1 MANWLS
7 EISEKSSGFMPHGH
21 CYLWIPSLLWMHVL
35 SDALIGVAYLGIS
48 FVLYLLV
55 RKIRLPF
62 SPVFIAFGLFIG
74 LCGITHFMKIWT
86 VWHPD
91 YLLDGVIKL
100 ATAAAS
106 VATAIG
112 LLYIRPQ
119 IEQTVAA
126 ARLSEERRVE
136 LERAHTEL
144 EALYRKVKEL
154 DELKTQF
161 FANVSHELRTPLT
174 LMLGPAERMRED
186 ATLNQQQRHELDLIS
201 RNGRSLLRH
210 VNDLLDIAK
219 LESHDMQPHRTR
231 FELQPWIEQL
241 AAQFEPVA
249 RQRQLRFEVVADEAM
264 LIEADADMIE
274 RVVINLL
281 SNAFKFTPAG
291 GEVTLRLARDAG
303 HLLLTVDD
311 SGPGIAKE
319 ARELVFERFRQADGS
334 ITRQYGGTGLGLA
347 IVNDLIGLH
356 GGSVK
361 VDASP
366 AGGARFTVQLPLSAG
381 ADTDAAAQ
389 DAPPAASPATRLAL
403 STMLEELVPAATTGQ
418 ADTPLPQRPCVL
430 VVEDNQD
437 MRRFL
442 AETLARHYNVVTAA
456 DGQDGYQRF
465 QSLQPDLVVS
475 DIMMPLMS
483 GEQLV
488 KAIRSSADTPAATPI
503 LLLSAKADDA
513 LRVRLLREG
522 AQDYLTKP
530 FLPQELLARAANL
543 VAAKRAGDQLRGAL
557 ASASLDIEALAS
569 ELVTRHKQLEA
580 TRDAAEVAREQAE
593 RANQV
598 KGLFLGMVSHELRTP
613 IATIDMNVQLL
624 ERSDGLPAAAATRLQ
639 RMARATRQL
648 AGLVEGLLE
657 YTRLES
663 GKIEAYPE
671 SLDAATIVHEV
682 LAAHMDQAAHAV
694 TLSLEPQHTALP
706 PLVSDARLLRIVLAN
721 LISNALKYTSQG
733 SVTVRLKTEHDKHV
747 FEVTD
752 TGQGI
757 SEADATRIFQPF
769 ERLEPVQHKSL
780 PGVGLGLALVD
791 QIVRA
796 LGGNITVSSRLG
808 RGSCFC
814 VHLPSRGIH
823 ETSTQPI

>member
-1 MANWLS
+1 MANWLD
-7 EISEKSSGFMPHGH
+7 EISEKSGAFLPHGH
-21 CYLWIPSLLWMHVL
+21 CYLWIPSLLWMHVV
-35 SDALIGVAYLGIS
+35 SDALIGTAYIAIS
-48 FVLYLLV
+48 LVLYLLV
-55 RKIRLPF
+55 RNIRLPF

-91 YLLDGVIKL
+91 YLLDGLVKA

-112 LLYIRPQ
+112 LLYLRPQ
-119 IEQTVAA
+119 IERTVAA
-126 ARLSEERRVE
+126 ARLSEERRMG
-136 LERAHTEL
+136 LERAHAEL
-144 EALYRKVKEL
+144 EALYSKVKEL
-154 DELKTQF
+154 DEVKTQF

-186 ATLNQQQRHELDLIS
+186 PSLNQQQRHELDRIS
-201 RNGRSLLRH
+201 RNGRTLLRH
-210 VNDLLDIAK
+210 VNDLLDIVK
-219 LESHDMQPHRTR
+219 LESHEMQPQRTR
-231 FELQPWIEQL
+231 FDLQPWITDI
-241 AAQFEPVA
+241 AAQFEQVA
-249 RQRQLRFEVVADEAM
+249 RQREVRFDVVADGAV
-264 LIEADADMIE
+264 LIEADSDMIE

-291 GEVTLRLARDAG
+291 GEVTLRLGRDAD
-303 HLLLTVDD
+303 HVLITVAD
-311 SGPGIAKE
+311 SGPGIAE
-319 ARELVFERFRQADGS
+319 ETRQLIFERFRQADGS

-347 IVNDLIGLH
+347 IVKDLAVLH

-366 AGGARFTVQLPLSAG
+366 AGGARFTVQLPLTAG
-381 ADTDAAAQ
+381 ADAAVQSA
-389 DAPPAASPATRLAL
+389 APAASPATQLAL
-403 STMLEELVPAATTGQ
+403 STMLEELVPVAAAEQ
-418 ADTPLPQRPCVL
+418 PAAPLPQRPSVL

-442 AETLARHYNVVTAA
+442 AETLAPQYNVVAAA
-456 DGQDGYQRF
+456 DGQEGYQRF
-465 QSLQPDLVVS
+465 QTLQPDLVVS

-488 KAIRSSADTPAATPI
+488 KAIRSSNDTPAATPI

-513 LRVRLLREG
+513 LRVKLLREG

-543 VAAKRAGDQLRGAL
+543 IAAKRAGDQLRGAL
-557 ASASLDIEALAS
+557 ASASLDIEGLAS
-569 ELVTRHKQLEA
+569 ELVTRHRQLEA

-593 RANQV
+593 RANRV

-624 ERSDGLPAAAATRLQ
+624 ERSGGLPAPAATRLQ

-648 AGLVEGLLE
+648 AGLVESLLE

-663 GKIEAYPE
+663 GRIEARPE
-671 SLDAATIVHEV
+671 SLDATAIVQEV
-682 LAAHMDQAAHAV
+682 LAAHADQVAGAV
-694 TLSLEPQHTALP
+694 TLSLAPQPTDLP
-706 PLVSDARLLRIVLAN
+706 PIVSDARLLRIVLAN
-721 LISNALKYTSQG
+721 LISNALKFTSQG
-733 SVTVRLKTEHDKHV
+733 SVTVRLMTERDTHV

-757 SEADATRIFQPF
+757 DEADTTRIFEPF

-796 LGGNITVSSRLG
+796 LGGSITVSSRLG
-808 RGSCFC
+808 QGSRFR
-814 VHLPSRGIH
+814 VHLPSRGAREIL
-823 ETSTQPI
+823 TQPT

>member
-1 MANWLS
+1 
-7 EISEKSSGFMPHGH
+7 MPHGH
-21 CYLWIPSLLWMHVL
+21 CYLWIPSLLWMHVV

-48 FVLYLLV
+48 FVLYLLL

-112 LLYIRPQ
+112 LVYVRPQ

-126 ARLSEERRVE
+126 ARLSEERRAE
-136 LERAHTEL
+136 LERAHAEL

-154 DELKTQF
+154 DVIKSQF
-161 FANVSHELRTPLT
+161 FANVSHELRTPLA
-174 LMLGPAERMRED
+174 LMLGPAERMRDD
-186 ATLNQQQRHELDLIS
+186 ANLNQQQRHELELIS

-219 LESHDMQPHRTR
+219 LESNDMQPHPAR
-231 FELQPWIEQL
+231 FDLQPWIRDI
-241 AAQFEPVA
+241 AAQFEQLA
-249 RQRQLRFEVVADEAM
+249 RERQLRFDVLTDES
-264 LIEADADMIE
+264 IVTEADPDMME

-281 SNAFKFTPAG
+281 SNAFKFTPTG
-291 GEVTLRLARDAG
+291 GEVTVRLARDAG
-303 HLLLTVDD
+303 HALLIVAD
-311 SGPGIAKE
+311 SGPGIAEE
-319 ARELVFERFRQADGS
+319 ARELIFERFRQADGS
-334 ITRQYGGTGLGLA
+334 ITRKYGGTGLGLA
-347 IVNDLIGLH
+347 IVKDLVSLH
-356 GGSVK
+356 GGSVT
-361 VDASP
+361 VDASA
-366 AGGARFTVQLPLSAG
+366 AGGARFTVQLPLPADADADATLPSA
-381 ADTDAAAQ
+381 A
-389 DAPPAASPATRLAL
+389 PAASAATRLAL
-403 STMLEELVPAATTGQ
+403 SSMVNELAPAAVAEQ
-418 ADTPLPQRPCVL
+418 ADARLPQRPSVL

-442 AETLARHYNVVTAA
+442 AETLAPHYHVVTAA
-456 DGQDGYQRF
+456 DGQEGYQRF
-465 QSLQPDLVVS
+465 QTLQPDLVIS

-488 KAIRSSADTPAATPI
+488 QALRSGDAPAATPI

-513 LRVRLLREG
+513 LRVKLLREG

-530 FLPQELLARAANL
+530 FLLHELLARAANL
-543 VAAKRAGDQLRGAL
+543 IAAKRAGDQLRGAL

-569 ELVTRHKQLEA
+569 ELVTRHGQLEA
-580 TRDAAEVAREQAE
+580 ARDAAEVAREQAE
-593 RANQV
+593 RANRV

-624 ERSDGLPAAAATRLQ
+624 ERSGGMPSAAETRLQ

-648 AGLVEGLLE
+648 AGLVESLLE

-663 GKIEAYPE
+663 GKIETRPE
-671 SLDAATIVHEV
+671 SLDAIAIAHEV
-682 LAAHMDQAAHAV
+682 VAAHADHAIGAV
-694 TLSLEPQHTALP
+694 TLLLEPQKGDLP
-706 PLVSDARLLRIVLAN
+706 RLVSDARLLRVILAN
-721 LISNALKYTSQG
+721 LISNGLKFTSQG
-733 SVTVRLKTEHDKHV
+733 TVTVRLTTERDAHV

-752 TGQGI
+752 TGQGMD
-757 SEADATRIFQPF
+757 EADTARIFQPF
-769 ERLEPVQHKSL
+769 ERLEPVQRKSV

-796 LGGNITVSSRLG
+796 LGGSITVSSSPG
-808 RGSCFC
+808 KGSRFS
-814 VHLPSRGIH
+814 VYLPSRGPH
-823 ETSTQPI
+823 TTSTQPI

>member
-1 MANWLS
+1 
-7 EISEKSSGFMPHGH
+7 
-21 CYLWIPSLLWMHVL
+21 
-35 SDALIGVAYLGIS
+35 
-48 FVLYLLV
+48 
-55 RKIRLPF
+55 
-62 SPVFIAFGLFIG
+62 
-74 LCGITHFMKIWT
+74 MKIWT

-91 YLLDGVIKL
+91 YLLDGMVKL

-112 LLYIRPQ
+112 LLYVRPQ

-154 DELKTQF
+154 DEVKTQF

-186 ATLNQQQRHELDLIS
+186 ASLTQQQRHELELIS

-210 VNDLLDIAK
+210 VNDLLDISK
-219 LESHDMQPHRTR
+219 LESHEMQPHRTR
-231 FELQPWIEQL
+231 FDLQPWITEI
-241 AAQFEPVA
+241 AAQFEQVA
-249 RQRQLRFEVVADEAM
+249 RQRQLRFDVVADEAM
-264 LIEADADMIE
+264 PIEADADMIE

-291 GEVTLRLARDAG
+291 GEVIVRLARDAG
-303 HLLLTVDD
+303 HVLLTVAD
-311 SGPGIAKE
+311 SGPGIAEE

-334 ITRQYGGTGLGLA
+334 ITRRYGGTGLGLA
-347 IVNDLIGLH
+347 IVKDLVGLH
-356 GGSVK
+356 GGSVE
-361 VDASP
+361 VDAGP
-366 AGGARFTVQLPLSAG
+366 AGGARFTVQLPLTG
-381 ADTDAAAQ
+381 GVDATVQ
-389 DAPPAASPATRLAL
+389 SAPPAASPATRLAL
-403 STMLEELVPAATTGQ
+403 STMLEELVPAAAAEQ
-418 ADTPLPQRPCVL
+418 PDAPLPQRPSVL

-442 AETLARHYNVVTAA
+442 AETLAPHYNVVSAA
-456 DGQDGYQRF
+456 DGQEGYQRF
-465 QSLQPDLVVS
+465 QTLQPDLVVS

-488 KAIRSSADTPAATPI
+488 KAIRGSGDTAAGTPI
-503 LLLSAKADDA
+503 LLLSAKTDDA
-513 LRVRLLREG
+513 LRVKLLREG
-522 AQDYLTKP
+522 AQEYLTKP

-543 VAAKRAGDQLRGAL
+543 IAAKRAGDQLRGAL

-569 ELVTRHKQLEA
+569 ELVTRHRQLEA
-580 TRDAAEVAREQAE
+580 ARNAAEVAREQAE
-593 RANQV
+593 RANRV

-624 ERSDGLPAAAATRLQ
+624 ERSGGMPTAAGTRLQ
-639 RMARATRQL
+639 RVARATRQL
-648 AGLVEGLLE
+648 AGLVESLLE

-663 GKIEAYPE
+663 GRIEARPE
-671 SLDAATIVHEV
+671 SLDAAAIVHEV
-682 LAAHMDQAAHAV
+682 LAAHVDQAAGAV
-694 TLSLEPQHTALP
+694 MLSLEPQQTDLP
-706 PLVSDARLLRIVLAN
+706 PLVTDARLLRIVLAN
-721 LISNALKYTSQG
+721 LISNALKFTSRG
-733 SVTVRLKTEHDKHV
+733 SVTVRLTTERDTHV

-757 SEADATRIFQPF
+757 GEADTARIFQPF
-769 ERLEPVQHKSL
+769 ERLEPVQHKSV
-780 PGVGLGLALVD
+780 PGVGLGLTLVD

-796 LGGNITVSSRLG
+796 LGGSITVSSRLG
-808 RGSCFC
+808 HGSRFC
-814 VHLPSRGIH
+814 VRLPSHCAR
-823 ETSTQPI
+823 ETLMQPT

>member
-1 MANWLS
+1 MANWLN
-7 EISEKSSGFMPHGH
+7 EISEKSSAFMPHGH
-21 CYLWIPSLLWMHVL
+21 CYLWIPSLLWMHVV
-35 SDALIGVAYLGIS
+35 SDALIGTAYLGIS
-48 FVLYLLV
+48 LVLYLLV
-55 RKIRLPF
+55 RRIRLPF

-74 LCGITHFMKIWT
+74 LCGLTHFMKIWT

-91 YLLDGVIKL
+91 YLLDGLVKV

-112 LLYIRPQ
+112 LLYVRPQ

-154 DELKTQF
+154 DEIKTQF

-186 ATLNQQQRHELDLIS
+186 ASLNQQQRRELDLIS

-219 LESHDMQPHRTR
+219 LESHDMQPQRTR
-231 FELQPWIEQL
+231 FDLQPWLTDI
-241 AAQFEPVA
+241 AAQFEQVA
-249 RQRQLRFEVVADEAM
+249 SQRGLRFDVAADEAM
-264 LIEADADMIE
+264 LIEADPDMIE

-281 SNAFKFTPAG
+281 SNAVKFTPAG
-291 GEVTLRLARDAG
+291 GEVRLRLARGDG
-303 HLLLTVDD
+303 NVVITVAD
-311 SGPGIAKE
+311 SGPGIAEE
-319 ARELVFERFRQADGS
+319 ARELIFERFRQADGS

-347 IVNDLIGLH
+347 IVKDLVSLH

-361 VDASP
+361 VDASA
-366 AGGARFTVQLPLSAG
+366 AGGARFTVQLPLTAG
-381 ADTDAAAQ
+381 VDAAVQSA
-389 DAPPAASPATRLAL
+389 APAASPATRLAL
-403 STMLEELVPAATTGQ
+403 STMLEELAPAAAAEQ
-418 ADTPLPQRPCVL
+418 PEAPLPQRPSVL

-442 AETLARHYNVVTAA
+442 AETLAPYYNVVTAA
-456 DGQDGYQRF
+456 DGQEGYQRF
-465 QSLQPDLVVS
+465 QALQPDLVVS

-488 KAIRSSADTPAATPI
+488 KAIRSSNDAPAATPI

-513 LRVRLLREG
+513 LRVKLLREG

-543 VAAKRAGDQLRGAL
+543 IAAKRAGDQLRGAL
-557 ASASLDIEALAS
+557 ASASLDIEGLAS
-569 ELVTRHKQLEA
+569 ELVTRHRQLET

-593 RANQV
+593 RANRV

-613 IATIDMNVQLL
+613 IATMDMNVQLL
-624 ERSDGLPAAAATRLQ
+624 ERGGGLPTPATARLQ

-648 AGLVEGLLE
+648 AGLVESLLE

-663 GKIEAYPE
+663 GRIEARPE
-671 SLDAATIVHEV
+671 SLDAAAIVQEV
-682 LAAHMDQAAHAV
+682 LSAHADQAASAV
-694 TLSLEPQHTALP
+694 TLSLEPQQAAVP
-706 PLVSDARLLRIVLAN
+706 PIVSDARLLRIVLAN
-721 LISNALKYTSQG
+721 LISNALKFTSQG
-733 SVTVRLKTEHDKHV
+733 SVTVRLMTEHDTHV
-747 FEVTD
+747 FEVAD

-757 SEADATRIFQPF
+757 DEADTTRIFQPF

-796 LGGNITVSSRLG
+796 LGGRITVSSRLG
-808 RGSCFC
+808 QGSRFR
-814 VHLPSRGIH
+814 VHLPSRGAC
-823 ETSTQPI
+823 ETLTQPT

>member
-1 MANWLS
+1 MANWLN
-7 EISEKSSGFMPHGH
+7 EISEKSSAFMPHGH
-21 CYLWIPSLLWMHVL
+21 CYLWIPSLLWMHVV
-35 SDALIGVAYLGIS
+35 SDALIGTAYLGIS
-48 FVLYLLV
+48 FILYLLV

-86 VWHPD
+86 IWHPD
-91 YLLDGVIKL
+91 YLLDGLIKV

-112 LLYIRPQ
+112 LLYVRPQ

-136 LERAHTEL
+136 LEHAHTEL

-154 DELKTQF
+154 DEVKTQF

-186 ATLNQQQRHELDLIS
+186 ASLNQQQRHELDLIS

-210 VNDLLDIAK
+210 VNDLLDITK
-219 LESHDMQPHRTR
+219 LESHEMQPQRTR
-231 FELQPWIEQL
+231 FDLQPWIRDL
-241 AAQFEPVA
+241 AARFEQVA
-249 RQRQLRFEVVADEAM
+249 RQRELRFDVVADEAM

-291 GEVTLRLARDAG
+291 GEVRLRLARDAG
-303 HLLLTVDD
+303 HVMLTVAD
-311 SGPGIAKE
+311 SGPGIAEE
-319 ARELVFERFRQADGS
+319 ARELIFERFRQADGS

-347 IVNDLIGLH
+347 IVKDLVGLH

-361 VDASP
+361 VDASA
-366 AGGARFTVQLPLSAG
+366 AGGARFTVQLPLTAG
-381 ADTDAAAQ
+381 VDAAVEV
-389 DAPPAASPATRLAL
+389 APAAASPATRLAL
-403 STMLEELVPAATTGQ
+403 STMLEELVPATATEQ
-418 ADTPLPQRPCVL
+418 PEAPLPQRPSVL

-442 AETLARHYNVVTAA
+442 AETLAPYYNVVTAA
-456 DGQDGYQRF
+456 DGQEGYRCF
-465 QSLQPDLVVS
+465 QTLQPDLVIS

-488 KAIRSSADTPAATPI
+488 KAIRGSGDTPAATPV

-513 LRVRLLREG
+513 LRVKLLREG

-543 VAAKRAGDQLRGAL
+543 TAAKRAGDQLRGAL

-569 ELVTRHKQLEA
+569 ELVTRHRQLEA

-593 RANQV
+593 RANRV

-613 IATIDMNVQLL
+613 IATIDMNLQLL
-624 ERSDGLPAAAATRLQ
+624 ERSGGMPAAAVTRLQ

-648 AGLVEGLLE
+648 AGLVESLLE

-663 GKIEAYPE
+663 GRIEARVE
-671 SLDAATIVHEV
+671 SLDPTAVVHEV
-682 LAAHMDQAAHAV
+682 LAAHADLAAGAV
-694 TLSLEPQHTALP
+694 TLSLEPQQTDLP
-706 PLVSDARLLRIVLAN
+706 PIVSDARLLRIVLAN
-721 LISNALKYTSQG
+721 LISNALKFTSQG
-733 SVTVRLKTEHDKHV
+733 SVTIRLMTERDTHV

-752 TGQGI
+752 TGEGI
-757 SEADATRIFQPF
+757 DEADTARIFQPF

-796 LGGNITVSSRLG
+796 LGGSITVSSSLG
-808 RGSCFC
+808 QGSRFR
-814 VHLPSRGIH
+814 VHLPSHGAG
-823 ETSTQPI
+823 ETLTQPT

>member
-91 YLLDGVIKL
+91 YLLDGLVKL

-126 ARLSEERRVE
+126 ARLSEERRAE
-136 LERAHTEL
+136 LERAHAEL
-144 EALYRKVKEL
+144 ETLYRKVKEL

-186 ATLNQQQRHELDLIS
+186 ASLSQHQRHELDMIS

-231 FELQPWIEQL
+231 FELQPWIEEL
-241 AAQFEPVA
+241 AVQFEPVA

-274 RVVINLL
+274 RIVINLL

-291 GEVTLRLARDAG
+291 GEVILRLAREAD

-311 SGPGIAKE
+311 SGPGIAEE

-347 IVNDLIGLH
+347 IVKDLVGLH

-366 AGGARFTVQLPLSAG
+366 AGGARFMVQLPLRS
-381 ADTDAAAQ
+381 DANVAVQ
-389 DAPPAASPATRLAL
+389 NAPLAASPATRLAL
-403 STMLEELVPAATTGQ
+403 STMLEELVPAAVTEQ
-418 ADTPLPQRPCVL
+418 AGTPLPQQPSVL

-437 MRRFL
+437 MRHFL
-442 AETLARHYNVVTAA
+442 AETLAPHYNVVTAA
-456 DGQDGYQRF
+456 DGQDGYRRF

-488 KAIRSSADTPAATPI
+488 KAIRSSGDTPAATPI
-503 LLLSAKADDA
+503 LLLSAKADDD
-513 LRVRLLREG
+513 LRVRLLRDG

-569 ELVTRHKQLEA
+569 ELVTRHRQLEA
-580 TRDAAEVAREQAE
+580 VRDAAEVAREQAE
-593 RANQV
+593 RANRV

-624 ERSDGLPAAAATRLQ
+624 ERSGGLPAAAGARLQ
-639 RMARATRQL
+639 RMSRATRQL

-663 GKIEAYPE
+663 GKIEAHPE

-682 LAAHMDQAAHAV
+682 LAAHVDQAADAV
-694 TLSLEPQHTALP
+694 TLSLEPQHTPLP

-733 SVTVRLKTEHDKHV
+733 SVTVRLKTERDKHV

-757 SEADATRIFQPF
+757 PEADTTRIFQPF

-796 LGGNITVSSRLG
+796 LGGSITVSSRVG
-808 RGSCFC
+808 QGSCFR

-823 ETSTQPI
+823 HTLTQPI

>member
-1 MANWLS
+1 MANWLN
-7 EISEKSSGFMPHGH
+7 EISEKSSAFMPHGH
-21 CYLWIPSLLWMHVL
+21 CYLWIPSLLWMHVV
-35 SDALIGVAYLGIS
+35 SDALIGTAYLGIS
-48 FVLYLLV
+48 FILYLLV

-86 VWHPD
+86 IWHPD
-91 YLLDGVIKL
+91 YLLDGLVKV

-112 LLYIRPQ
+112 LLYVRPR

-136 LERAHTEL
+136 LEHAHTEL

-154 DELKTQF
+154 DEVKTQF

-186 ATLNQQQRHELDLIS
+186 ASLNQQQRHELDLIS

-219 LESHDMQPHRTR
+219 LESHEMQPHRTR
-231 FELQPWIEQL
+231 LDLQPWIRDL
-241 AAQFEPVA
+241 AAQFEQVA
-249 RQRQLRFEVVADEAM
+249 RQRELRFEVVADEAM
-264 LIEADADMIE
+264 SIQADADMIE

-291 GEVTLRLARDAG
+291 GEVSLRLARDAG
-303 HLLLTVDD
+303 HVVLTVAD
-311 SGPGIAKE
+311 SGPGIAAE
-319 ARELVFERFRQADGS
+319 ARELIFERFRQADGG
-334 ITRQYGGTGLGLA
+334 ITRRYGGTGLGLA
-347 IVNDLIGLH
+347 IVKDLVGLH

-366 AGGARFTVQLPLSAG
+366 AGGARFTVQLPLTAG
-381 ADTDAAAQ
+381 VDAAVPI
-389 DAPPAASPATRLAL
+389 DPPAASPATRLAL
-403 STMLEELVPAATTGQ
+403 STMLEELVPATETGQ
-418 ADTPLPQRPCVL
+418 PEAPWPQRPSVL

-442 AETLARHYNVVTAA
+442 AETLAPHYNVVVAA
-456 DGQDGYQRF
+456 DGQEGYQRF
-465 QSLQPDLVVS
+465 QTLHPDLVIS

-488 KAIRSSADTPAATPI
+488 KALRGSGDTPAATPI

-513 LRVRLLREG
+513 LRVKLLREG

-557 ASASLDIEALAS
+557 ASASLDIEAMAS
-569 ELVTRHKQLEA
+569 ELVTRHRQLEA

-593 RANQV
+593 RANRV

-613 IATIDMNVQLL
+613 IATIDMNLQLL
-624 ERSDGLPAAAATRLQ
+624 ERSGGMPAAAVTRLQ

-648 AGLVEGLLE
+648 AGLVESLLE

-663 GKIEAYPE
+663 GRIEARAE
-671 SLDAATIVHEV
+671 SLDPAAIVHEV
-682 LAAHMDQAAHAV
+682 LAAHADQAASAV
-694 TLSLEPQHTALP
+694 TLSLEPQQTDLP
-706 PLVSDARLLRIVLAN
+706 PIVSDARLLRIVLAN
-721 LISNALKYTSQG
+721 LISNALKFTSQG
-733 SVTVRLKTEHDKHV
+733 SVTIRLMTERDTHV

-757 SEADATRIFQPF
+757 DEADTARIFHPF

-796 LGGNITVSSRLG
+796 LGGSITVSSRLG
-808 RGSCFC
+808 QGSRFR
-814 VHLPSRGIH
+814 VHLPSHGLG
-823 ETSTQPI
+823 ETLTQPT